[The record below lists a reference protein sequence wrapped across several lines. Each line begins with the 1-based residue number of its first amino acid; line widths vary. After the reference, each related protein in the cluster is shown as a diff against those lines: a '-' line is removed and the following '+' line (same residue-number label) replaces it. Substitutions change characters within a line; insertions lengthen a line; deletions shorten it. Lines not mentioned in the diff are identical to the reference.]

1 MDGWIEDERKRGNI
15 GRQVEKNKMNLIQ
28 QIDIKR
34 GLKGKEQKERG
45 RREKVRRSGGETRRR
60 DIGVKKDLSQIL

>member
-15 GRQVEKNKMNLIQ
+15 GRQVEKNKMNFIQ